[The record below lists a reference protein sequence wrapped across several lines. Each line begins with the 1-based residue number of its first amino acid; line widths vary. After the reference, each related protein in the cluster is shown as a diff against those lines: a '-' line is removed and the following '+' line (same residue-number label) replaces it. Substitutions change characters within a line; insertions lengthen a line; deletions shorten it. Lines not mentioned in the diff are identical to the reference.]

1 MRVLS
6 MFDGISCGRVALDRV
21 GIMPEVYFASEID
34 EYAERVSAD
43 NWPDLV
49 RLGDAKG
56 VDGWDLGRIDLLLGG
71 SPCTNWSIT
80 KKEGRELTASGT
92 GWELF
97 SFYVKALQKFEPKY
111 FLYENVK
118 SMSPT
123 IREEITRALGVEPIL
138 INSGLVSAQNR
149 ERLYWTNIQGIGQPK
164 DKGIALGDILEH
176 GRAWIEKAY
185 TLRASHGPH
194 GGPSS
199 VLRSIKTPGK
209 FSFNG
214 VAESAE
220 TGDRQ
225 AAAAYEVRSGYVTI
239 KGERYPLELP
249 DGNYRFRKLTKV
261 ESCRLQTLPDNYCKS
276 VSDAQACKAVGNG
289 WTVDIIAHILGHIPK
304 GDCYTMKAL
313 VMTAQDARE
322 FEKLGGLTITKPIKP
337 APRYIEGARFVEDA
351 PGWIVVGE
359 NGLHLYPEDGVA
371 DRYTPPVRAGDIVFL
386 REPWA
391 RLKNPANGEPSDR
404 VILAAD
410 STVAEGQTAYKWASP
425 VSMPESAARRFAV
438 VSKVEPIYN
447 ENVAVWSITL
457 EAVTKA
463 TAEAGEAGALPYSDA
478 PSPEEGSDYFTYAGD
493 MSPEDHE
500 HMIAAINQDRARLTE
515 VQDRLIR
522 IDNRRRELAYL
533 NFEGRDK
540 VDPNDRAALQ
550 EEDATLDAEQ
560 AELAREEADLRRSLE
575 DAGAPSPTVEDHAR
589 EKLAAIRSRRAE
601 IAAADPKDRVFEDL
615 DGEEENLA
623 AEERDL
629 SAYLGAIDAA
639 EDDPP
644 GEEPPAGDGEK
655 DPPAAQEDEEVGS
668 FTLGKCNYCGREW
681 GVTLEGAK
689 GGGYPT
695 QKTANAAATRV
706 CDCPEAVEN
715 RKPEIGVAFA
725 VTTGACR
732 YCGQLQEVGPHPSQ
746 AAADE
751 TATEVCSCPSARTA
765 RRIAEQIEDAQSRVN
780 RLFGEGAEDLGF
792 KPIAGDG
799 AIELLERVVELIARG
814 PISSASLNI
823 RGQCKAKF
831 SITSKG
837 KIKVSRSET
846 RSCDLEAGE

>member
-1 MRVLS
+1 
-6 MFDGISCGRVALDRV
+6 
-21 GIMPEVYFASEID
+21 
-34 EYAERVSAD
+34 
-43 NWPDLV
+43 
-49 RLGDAKG
+49 
-56 VDGWDLGRIDLLLGG
+56 
-71 SPCTNWSIT
+71 
-80 KKEGRELTASGT
+80 
-92 GWELF
+92 
-97 SFYVKALQKFEPKY
+97 
-111 FLYENVK
+111 
-118 SMSPT
+118 
-123 IREEITRALGVEPIL
+123 
-138 INSGLVSAQNR
+138 
-149 ERLYWTNIQGIGQPK
+149 
-164 DKGIALGDILEH
+164 
-176 GRAWIEKAY
+176 
-185 TLRASHGPH
+185 
-194 GGPSS
+194 
-199 VLRSIKTPGK
+199 
-209 FSFNG
+209 
-214 VAESAE
+214 
-220 TGDRQ
+220 
-225 AAAAYEVRSGYVTI
+225 
-239 KGERYPLELP
+239 
-249 DGNYRFRKLTKV
+249 
-261 ESCRLQTLPDNYCKS
+261 
-276 VSDAQACKAVGNG
+276 
-289 WTVDIIAHILGHIPK
+289 
-304 GDCYTMKAL
+304 MKAL

-337 APRYIEGARFVEDA
+337 APAAYVEGAKMEEAA
-351 PGWIVVGE
+351 PGRWNLIREGVIYA
-359 NGLHLYPEDGVA
+359 HDGGA
-371 DRYTPPVRAGDIVFL
+371 TFTTPVNAGDIVFL

-463 TAEAGEAGALPYSDA
+463 AAEAGEAGALPYSDA
-478 PSPEEGSDYFTYAGD
+478 PNPEEGSDYFTYAGD

-500 HMIAAINQDRARLTE
+500 RMIAAINQDRARLAE
-515 VQDRLIR
+515 VQDEIIRL
-522 IDNRRRELAYL
+522 
-533 NFEGRDK
+533 
-540 VDPNDRAALQ
+540 
-550 EEDATLDAEQ
+550 ATLPTNDDPSEFKQ
-560 AELAREEADLRRSLE
+560 IDEELKRLEGEEADLRRALE
-575 DAGAPSPTVEDHAR
+575 DAGAPSPPVEDHAR

-601 IAAADPKDRVFEDL
+601 IAAADPKDRVFEDP
-615 DGEEENLA
+615 DGEEESLA

-629 SAYLGAIDAA
+629 SAYLEAIDAA
-639 EDDPP
+639 EDNPP

-668 FTLGKCNYCGREW
+668 FTIGKCNYCGREW

-695 QKTANAAATRV
+695 QRTANAAATRV

-715 RKPEIGVAFA
+715 RKPEVGVAFA
-725 VTTGACR
+725 VTTGACK
-732 YCGQLQEVGPHPSQ
+732 YCRQLQEVGPHPSQ

-765 RRIAEQIEDAQSRVN
+765 RRTAEQIEDAQSRVN

>member
-249 DGNYRFRKLTKV
+249 DGNYRFRKLTKA

-337 APRYIEGARFVEDA
+337 APAAYVEGAKMEEAA
-351 PGWIVVGE
+351 PGRWNLIREGVIYA
-359 NGLHLYPEDGVA
+359 HDGGA
-371 DRYTPPVRAGDIVFL
+371 TFTTPVNAGDIVFL

-463 TAEAGEAGALPYSDA
+463 AAEAGEAGALPYSDA
-478 PSPEEGSDYFTYAGD
+478 PSPEEGSNYFTYAGD

-500 HMIAAINQDRARLTE
+500 RMIAAINQDRARLAE

-522 IDNRRRELAYL
+522 IDNRRQELAYL

-550 EEDATLDAEQ
+550 EEDTTLDAEQ
-560 AELAREEADLRRSLE
+560 AELAREEADLRRALE
-575 DAGAPSPTVEDHAR
+575 DAGAPAPTTADHAR

-629 SAYLGAIDAA
+629 SAYLEAIDAA
-639 EDDPP
+639 EVDPP

-732 YCGQLQEVGPHPSQ
+732 YCGQLQEVGSHPSQ

-765 RRIAEQIEDAQSRVN
+765 RRTAEQIEDAQSRVN

>member
-1 MRVLS
+1 M
-6 MFDGISCGRVALDRV
+6 
-21 GIMPEVYFASEID
+21 
-34 EYAERVSAD
+34 
-43 NWPDLV
+43 
-49 RLGDAKG
+49 
-56 VDGWDLGRIDLLLGG
+56 
-71 SPCTNWSIT
+71 
-80 KKEGRELTASGT
+80 
-92 GWELF
+92 
-97 SFYVKALQKFEPKY
+97 
-111 FLYENVK
+111 
-118 SMSPT
+118 
-123 IREEITRALGVEPIL
+123 
-138 INSGLVSAQNR
+138 
-149 ERLYWTNIQGIGQPK
+149 
-164 DKGIALGDILEH
+164 
-176 GRAWIEKAY
+176 
-185 TLRASHGPH
+185 
-194 GGPSS
+194 
-199 VLRSIKTPGK
+199 
-209 FSFNG
+209 
-214 VAESAE
+214 
-220 TGDRQ
+220 
-225 AAAAYEVRSGYVTI
+225 
-239 KGERYPLELP
+239 
-249 DGNYRFRKLTKV
+249 
-261 ESCRLQTLPDNYCKS
+261 
-276 VSDAQACKAVGNG
+276 
-289 WTVDIIAHILGHIPK
+289 
-304 GDCYTMKAL
+304 
-313 VMTAQDARE
+313 
-322 FEKLGGLTITKPIKP
+322 
-337 APRYIEGARFVEDA
+337 
-351 PGWIVVGE
+351 
-359 NGLHLYPEDGVA
+359 
-371 DRYTPPVRAGDIVFL
+371 
-386 REPWA
+386 
-391 RLKNPANGEPSDR
+391 
-404 VILAAD
+404 ILAAD

-463 TAEAGEAGALPYSDA
+463 AAEAGETGALPYSDA
-478 PSPEEGSDYFTYAGD
+478 PNPEEGSDYFTYAGD
-493 MSPEDHE
+493 MSPEDRE
-500 HMIAAINQDRARLTE
+500 RMIAAINQDRARLAE
-515 VQDRLIR
+515 VQDEIIRL
-522 IDNRRRELAYL
+522 
-533 NFEGRDK
+533 
-540 VDPNDRAALQ
+540 
-550 EEDATLDAEQ
+550 ATLPTNDDPSEFKQ
-560 AELAREEADLRRSLE
+560 IDEELKRLEGEEADLRRALE

-629 SAYLGAIDAA
+629 SAYLEAIDAA

-668 FTLGKCNYCGREW
+668 FTLGKCNYCGRER

-765 RRIAEQIEDAQSRVN
+765 RRTAEQIEDAQSRVN

>member
-1 MRVLS
+1 M
-6 MFDGISCGRVALDRV
+6 
-21 GIMPEVYFASEID
+21 
-34 EYAERVSAD
+34 
-43 NWPDLV
+43 
-49 RLGDAKG
+49 
-56 VDGWDLGRIDLLLGG
+56 
-71 SPCTNWSIT
+71 
-80 KKEGRELTASGT
+80 
-92 GWELF
+92 
-97 SFYVKALQKFEPKY
+97 
-111 FLYENVK
+111 
-118 SMSPT
+118 
-123 IREEITRALGVEPIL
+123 
-138 INSGLVSAQNR
+138 
-149 ERLYWTNIQGIGQPK
+149 
-164 DKGIALGDILEH
+164 
-176 GRAWIEKAY
+176 
-185 TLRASHGPH
+185 
-194 GGPSS
+194 
-199 VLRSIKTPGK
+199 
-209 FSFNG
+209 
-214 VAESAE
+214 
-220 TGDRQ
+220 
-225 AAAAYEVRSGYVTI
+225 
-239 KGERYPLELP
+239 
-249 DGNYRFRKLTKV
+249 
-261 ESCRLQTLPDNYCKS
+261 
-276 VSDAQACKAVGNG
+276 
-289 WTVDIIAHILGHIPK
+289 
-304 GDCYTMKAL
+304 
-313 VMTAQDARE
+313 
-322 FEKLGGLTITKPIKP
+322 
-337 APRYIEGARFVEDA
+337 
-351 PGWIVVGE
+351 
-359 NGLHLYPEDGVA
+359 
-371 DRYTPPVRAGDIVFL
+371 
-386 REPWA
+386 
-391 RLKNPANGEPSDR
+391 
-404 VILAAD
+404 ILAAD

-463 TAEAGEAGALPYSDA
+463 AAEAGETGALPYSDA
-478 PSPEEGSDYFTYAGD
+478 PNPEEGSDYFTYAGD
-493 MSPEDHE
+493 MSPEDRE
-500 HMIAAINQDRARLTE
+500 RMIAAINQARARLAE
-515 VQDRLIR
+515 VQDEIIRL
-522 IDNRRRELAYL
+522 
-533 NFEGRDK
+533 
-540 VDPNDRAALQ
+540 
-550 EEDATLDAEQ
+550 ATLPTNDDPSEFKQ
-560 AELAREEADLRRSLE
+560 IDEELKRLEGEEADLRRALE

-629 SAYLGAIDAA
+629 SAYLEAIDAA

-695 QKTANAAATRV
+695 QRTANAAATRV

-725 VTTGACR
+725 VTTGACK
-732 YCGQLQEVGPHPSQ
+732 YCRQLQEVGPHPSQ

-765 RRIAEQIEDAQSRVN
+765 RRTAEQIEDAQSRVN

>member
-1 MRVLS
+1 M
-6 MFDGISCGRVALDRV
+6 
-21 GIMPEVYFASEID
+21 
-34 EYAERVSAD
+34 
-43 NWPDLV
+43 
-49 RLGDAKG
+49 
-56 VDGWDLGRIDLLLGG
+56 
-71 SPCTNWSIT
+71 
-80 KKEGRELTASGT
+80 
-92 GWELF
+92 
-97 SFYVKALQKFEPKY
+97 
-111 FLYENVK
+111 
-118 SMSPT
+118 
-123 IREEITRALGVEPIL
+123 
-138 INSGLVSAQNR
+138 
-149 ERLYWTNIQGIGQPK
+149 
-164 DKGIALGDILEH
+164 
-176 GRAWIEKAY
+176 
-185 TLRASHGPH
+185 
-194 GGPSS
+194 
-199 VLRSIKTPGK
+199 
-209 FSFNG
+209 
-214 VAESAE
+214 
-220 TGDRQ
+220 
-225 AAAAYEVRSGYVTI
+225 
-239 KGERYPLELP
+239 
-249 DGNYRFRKLTKV
+249 
-261 ESCRLQTLPDNYCKS
+261 
-276 VSDAQACKAVGNG
+276 
-289 WTVDIIAHILGHIPK
+289 
-304 GDCYTMKAL
+304 
-313 VMTAQDARE
+313 
-322 FEKLGGLTITKPIKP
+322 
-337 APRYIEGARFVEDA
+337 
-351 PGWIVVGE
+351 
-359 NGLHLYPEDGVA
+359 
-371 DRYTPPVRAGDIVFL
+371 
-386 REPWA
+386 
-391 RLKNPANGEPSDR
+391 
-404 VILAAD
+404 ILAAD

-463 TAEAGEAGALPYSDA
+463 AAEAGETGALPYSDA
-478 PSPEEGSDYFTYAGD
+478 PNPEEGSDYFTYAGD
-493 MSPEDHE
+493 MSPEDRE
-500 HMIAAINQDRARLTE
+500 RMIAAINQDRARLAE
-515 VQDRLIR
+515 VQDEIIRL
-522 IDNRRRELAYL
+522 
-533 NFEGRDK
+533 
-540 VDPNDRAALQ
+540 
-550 EEDATLDAEQ
+550 ATLPTNDDPSEFKQ
-560 AELAREEADLRRSLE
+560 IDEELKRLEGEEADLRRALE

-629 SAYLGAIDAA
+629 SAYLEAIDAA

-695 QKTANAAATRV
+695 QRTANAAATRV

-725 VTTGACR
+725 VTTGACK
-732 YCGQLQEVGPHPSQ
+732 YCRQLQEVGPHPSQ

-765 RRIAEQIEDAQSRVN
+765 RRTAEQIEDAQSRVN